1 MGIAHLSPSLV
12 HSPPPRGPRPP
23 SALGGSILALVGLL
37 ASPAL
42 AAPVSLHVL
51 PPGPAAAGDTV
62 ELRVLAL
69 DEAGVPVE
77 GLTLTA
83 SASAGT
89 AGALRDLGRGLY
101 MVPVSFAADASQSVI
116 SLSGTA
122 DGEEVAAEATLDVQE
137 PAAAQR
143 LTVTASPNRAILGK
157 DTSVRVEA
165 KGAGPQGLRVRA
177 SVGEVGKPATSGDAT
192 TVNFVPPKVNF
203 PQVAVITAVD
213 VGQPEESF
221 GFAFVPLV
229 GSVPFPVKGPAGAS
243 VTLEVDG
250 STFGPVVLGGDGKG
264 KVPIDV
270 APGVQIAKQTTVNG
284 NDTST
289 KTIDLGIP
297 RAKRLG
303 LLPLPRTLATG
314 GDTVPLRV
322 AVAAVD
328 GEPDVSAKVS
338 FSVSRGS
345 VGAARHLGGG
355 AYEASWTVPDTP
367 GEVTVA
373 VRMDGDDLQVD
384 EAKVTV
390 VRGLVGAVALDVD
403 PWPAEDGGTVEV
415 SVASEGVPVDDLRV
429 TVLGGTA
436 GASVPRDG
444 GLTLT
449 VEAVEADALQVS
461 ASVALAPSGDGV
473 RHVVLLP
480 ASGSA
485 APGSTLPVLVATVD
499 DDGLPVPGREV
510 MLSVRQGAASLPS
523 SVETGADG
531 MVLVTLTLDDGEE
544 LVALR
549 GTSSGYIGEAAVV
562 PVEGLLG
569 AEAWAA
575 IGPFARAWRSLNP
588 MVGPIGGS
596 AGGVP
601 WGAVPEP
608 EPELEPEPVVPFT
621 PEPQPIAEV
630 PQTSVRAVRDDPPFV
645 RLRASAVMSTY
656 RYEQTPGAE
665 PGDVLDRALTVG
677 GGAGS
682 PASPAGF
689 EVDGRVW
696 LDPASVPYLG
706 VHASLRNTWYS
717 IRSDAFD
724 EPARDQLLQGGVDL
738 LLRYPFRAG
747 DDTFWLGARGGFHYD
762 DFIYFE
768 GCVDQPGCAVGFKPL
783 SVPGLGVGPEL
794 GAEIGPA
801 FVIGSYSFGLTKF
814 SQPYRHAFDLD
825 VGLELAGPLFAEIG
839 FGAVSRRVELVGA
852 TSDTVRGQINDAQ
865 MLFDVGLGVGF

>member
-12 HSPPPRGPRPP
+12 HSHLPRGLRLS
-23 SALGGSILALVGLL
+23 SALGGSILAVVGLL
-37 ASPAL
+37 ASPAM

-51 PPGPAAAGDTV
+51 PTGPATAGDTV

-77 GLTLTA
+77 GLTLKADAT
-83 SASAGT
+83 AGT
-89 AGALRDLGRGLY
+89 AGALRELGRGLY
-101 MVPVSFAADASQSVI
+101 VVPVTFAADGSPSVV

-122 DGEEVAAEATLDVQE
+122 DGEAVAAEATLDVQA
-137 PAAAQR
+137 PVAAQR
-143 LTVTASPNRAILGK
+143 LTVTVSPNRAVLGK
-157 DTSVRVEA
+157 DTSVKVEA

-177 SVGEVGKPATSGDAT
+177 SVGEVGKPATSGDST

-221 GFAFVPLV
+221 GFAFLPLV

-243 VTLEVDG
+243 VTLALDG
-250 STFGPVVLGGDGKG
+250 TTFGPVVLGTDGKG
-264 KVPIDV
+264 KVAIEV
-270 APGVQIAKQTTVNG
+270 APGVQSATQTTVNG
-284 NDTST
+284 SDTST

-297 RAKRLG
+297 GAKRLG
-303 LLPLPRTLATG
+303 LLPLPRTIATG

-328 GEPDVSAKVS
+328 GEPDVAAKVS

-345 VGAARHLGGG
+345 VGTARHLGGG
-355 AYEASWTVPDTP
+355 AYEATWTLPDTP

-384 EAKVTV
+384 EGKVTV
-390 VRGLVGAVALDVD
+390 ARGLLGAVALDVD
-403 PWPAEDGGTVEV
+403 PWPAEDDGTVEV
-415 SVASEGVPVDDLRV
+415 TVAAEGVPVDDLRV

-436 GASVPRDG
+436 GATVPRDG

-461 ASVALAPSGDGV
+461 ASVALTPSGDGV

-510 MLSVRQGAASLPS
+510 SLSVRQGGASLPA

-531 MVLVTLTLDDGEE
+531 MVLVTLTLDDGED

-549 GTSSGYIGEAAVV
+549 ASSSGYIGEAAVV
-562 PVEGLLG
+562 PVAGLEGS
-569 AEAWAA
+569 EAWAT

-588 MVGPIGGS
+588 VVGPVGGG
-596 AGGVP
+596 AEVVP

-608 EPELEPEPVVPFT
+608 EPEPEPVPVMPFT
-621 PEPQPIAEV
+621 PEPQPVAEV
-630 PQTSVRAVRDDPPFV
+630 PQTPAKDDPPFV

-656 RYEQTPGAE
+656 RYEQTPGTE
-665 PGDVLDRALTVG
+665 PGDVLNRALTVG

-689 EVDGRVW
+689 EVDGRLW
-696 LDPASVPYLG
+696 LDPASVPYVG

-724 EPARDQLLQGGVDL
+724 EPARDQLLQGGIDL
-738 LLRYPFRAG
+738 LLRYPFQPG
-747 DDTFWLGARGGFHYD
+747 NDTFWLGARGGFHYD

-783 SVPGLGVGPEL
+783 SVPGLAVGPEL

-801 FVIGSYSFGLTKF
+801 FVIGSYSFGLANFT
-814 SQPYRHAFDLD
+814 QPYRHAFDLD

-852 TSDTVRGQINDAQ
+852 SSDTVRGQLNDAQ